1 MKFLEIYRFKL
12 LKIEGKL
19 DFSWSE
25 KLNLI
30 DVYGNEDRYWNL
42 RLIFFFRML
51 IVNWGYISNNDC
63 FSISIQLYGENQNFP
78 LYFNIIIF
86 LFLRLRKLW
95 NFYNRLILISTQET
109 FIT

>member
-12 LKIEGKL
+12 LKIEEKL

-63 FSISIQLYGENQNFP
+63 LYNYMVKIKTFP
-78 LYFNIIIF
+78 C
-86 LFLRLRKLW
+86 
-95 NFYNRLILISTQET
+95 ILT
-109 FIT
+109 